1 MEGGVH
7 LNLLEYRG
15 KEIFAR
21 YGLRVPKG
29 KVVTSP
35 EELEGAPFPAVL
47 KVQIGTGGRG
57 KAGGVKFA
65 NSLEEA
71 KPLIPQ
77 LMALTIKGYKVRKVL
92 VAEKLEIAQ
101 EVYVGIVLDRLNRCP
116 VILATA
122 MGGMEVEDVPPDK
135 MFKAPIDPLVGLRPY
150 HLREMSAFLAFPK
163 DIAVQIEGIVETL
176 WKIYR
181 ELDCTLIEVNPTA
194 ITPKG
199 EVYCADAKVVI
210 DNDALFRHAEF
221 THEPEDIPP
230 LEAKAKEEVIAFVQ
244 LDGDIGV
251 IANGA
256 GLTMATLDMLSR
268 FGGRP
273 AIFLDLG
280 GTDDPEKVKACFRL
294 MDEAKPSKIFL
305 NIFGGITKCDTV
317 AQGVTKV
324 IEEENIKIPL
334 VARIKGR
341 NEDAA
346 REILAKAG
354 IEAETSFE
362 KAAEK
367 VVALKGV

>member
-230 LEAKAKEEVIAFVQ
+230 LEAKAKEEGIAFVQ

-294 MDEAKPSKIFL
+294 MNEAKPSKIFL

-367 VVALKGV
+367 VVAMKGV

>member
-230 LEAKAKEEVIAFVQ
+230 LEAKAKEEGIAFVQ

-294 MDEAKPSKIFL
+294 MNEAKPSKIFL

>member
-1 MEGGVH
+1 V
-7 LNLLEYRG
+7 NLFEYRG

-21 YGLRVPKG
+21 YGLRVPRG

-35 EELEGAPFPAVL
+35 DELEGVTFPAVL
-47 KVQIGTGGRG
+47 KVQVGVGGRG

-65 NSLEEA
+65 DNMEEA
-71 KPLIPQ
+71 RRLVPE
-77 LMALTIKGYKVRKVL
+77 LMALTIKGFKVRKVL
-92 VAEKLEIAQ
+92 VAEKLDIAQ

-116 VILATA
+116 VMLATA

-135 MFKAPIDPLVGLRPY
+135 MFKAALDPLVGLRPY
-150 HLREMSAFLAFPK
+150 HLRDMSAFLGFPK
-163 DIAVQIEGIVETL
+163 DIAQQIEGIVETL

-210 DNDALFRHAEF
+210 DNDALSRHSEF
-221 THEPEDIPP
+221 DHEPEDIPP
-230 LEAKAKEEVIAFVQ
+230 LEAKAKEEGIAFVQ

-256 GLTMATLDMLSR
+256 GLTMATLDMLAR
-268 FGGRP
+268 FGGKP

-294 MDEAKPSKIFL
+294 MNEARPAKIFL

-317 AQGVTKV
+317 AIGVTKV
-324 IEEENIKIPL
+324 IEEEGIKIPI

-341 NEDAA
+341 NEDLA
-346 REILAKAG
+346 RDILAKAG

-367 VVALKGV
+367 VVAIKGV

>member
-230 LEAKAKEEVIAFVQ
+230 LEAKAKEEGIAFVQ

>member
-65 NSLEEA
+65 NTLEEA
-71 KPLIPQ
+71 KPLVPQ

-230 LEAKAKEEVIAFVQ
+230 LEAKAKEEGIAFVQ

-294 MDEAKPSKIFL
+294 MNEAKPSKIFL

>member
-1 MEGGVH
+1 M
-7 LNLLEYRG
+7 NLLEYRG

-21 YGLRVPKG
+21 YGLRVPRG
-29 KVVTSP
+29 KVVTSAD
-35 EELEGAPFPAVL
+35 ELDGAPFPAVL

-65 NSLEEA
+65 ETIDEA
-71 KPLIPQ
+71 RALVPQ
-77 LMALTIKGYKVRKVL
+77 LMALTIKGFKVRKVL
-92 VAEKLEIAQ
+92 VAEKLDIAQ

-116 VILATA
+116 VLLATA
-122 MGGMEVEDVPPDK
+122 MGGVEVEDVPPNK
-135 MFKAPIDPLVGLRPY
+135 MFKAALDPLVGLRPY
-150 HLREMSAFLAFPK
+150 HLRDMSVFLGFPK
-163 DIAVQIEGIVETL
+163 DIASQIEGIVETL

-199 EVYCADAKVVI
+199 EVYCGDAKVVI
-210 DNDALFRHAEF
+210 DNDALYRHPEF
-221 THEPEDIPP
+221 AQEPEDIPP
-230 LEAKAKEEVIAFVQ
+230 LEARAKAEGIAFVQ

-256 GLTMATLDMLSR
+256 GLTMATLDMLAR
-268 FGGRP
+268 FGGKP

-294 MDEAKPSKIFL
+294 MNEARPSKIFL

-317 AQGVTKV
+317 ALGVTKV

-341 NEDAA
+341 NEAEA
-346 REILAKAG
+346 REILAAAG

-367 VVALKGV
+367 VVAIKGV

>member
-1 MEGGVH
+1 M
-7 LNLLEYRG
+7 NLYEYRG
-15 KEIFAR
+15 IEIFAR

-29 KVVTSP
+29 KVVSSP
-35 EELEGAPFPAVL
+35 EELTDFSFPAVL
-47 KVQIGTGGRG
+47 KVQIGVGGRG

-71 KPLIPQ
+71 RGLIAEM
-77 LMALTIKGYKVRKVL
+77 LKLEIKGFRVKKVL
-92 VAEKLEIAQ
+92 VAEKLDIAQ
-101 EVYVGIVLDRLNRCP
+101 EIYLGIVLDRLNRCP
-116 VILATA
+116 VVLATA

-135 MFKAPIDPLVGLRPY
+135 MFKAALDPLVGLRPY
-150 HLREMSAFLAFPK
+150 HLRAMSSFLAVPK
-163 DIAVQIEGIVETL
+163 DIASQLEAVVEAL

-181 ELDCTLIEVNPTA
+181 DMDATHIEVNPTA
-194 ITPKG
+194 VTRTG
-199 EVYCADAKVVI
+199 QVYCADSKIVI
-210 DNDALFRHAEF
+210 DNDALFRHPEF
-221 THEPEDIPP
+221 QHEPEDIPP
-230 LEAKAKEEVIAFVQ
+230 LEAKAKEEGIAFVQ

-256 GLTMATLDMLSR
+256 GLTMATLDMLAR
-268 FGGRP
+268 YGGRP

-294 MDEAKPSKIFL
+294 MNEARPAKIFL

-317 AQGVTKV
+317 AIGVTKV
-324 IEEENIKIPL
+324 IEEEGIKIPI
-334 VARIKGR
+334 VARIRGR
-341 NEDAA
+341 NEELA

-367 VVALKGV
+367 VVAVKGAS

>member
-1 MEGGVH
+1 M
-7 LNLLEYRG
+7 NLLEYRG

-21 YGLRVPKG
+21 YGLRVPNG
-29 KVVTSP
+29 KVVTTP
-35 EELEGAPFPAVL
+35 AELEGTTYPAVL
-47 KVQIGTGGRG
+47 KVQVGVGGRG

-65 NSLEEA
+65 NSIEEA
-71 KPLIPQ
+71 RTLVPE

-101 EVYVGIVLDRLNRCP
+101 EVYLGIVLDRLNRCP
-116 VILATA
+116 VLLATA
-122 MGGMEVEDVPPDK
+122 MGGMEVEDVPANK

-150 HLREMSAFLAFPK
+150 HLREMSAFLGFPK
-163 DIAVQIEGIVETL
+163 DIASQMENIMETL

-194 ITPKG
+194 ITPNG
-199 EVYCADAKVVI
+199 EVYCADAKVVL
-210 DNDALFRHAEF
+210 DNDALFRHPEF
-221 THEPEDIPP
+221 VHEPEDIPP
-230 LEAKAKEEVIAFVQ
+230 LEAKAKEEGIAFVQ

-256 GLTMATLDMLSR
+256 GLTMATLDMLAR
-268 FGGRP
+268 FGGKP

-294 MDEAKPSKIFL
+294 MNEARPSKIFL

-317 AQGVTKV
+317 ALGVTKV

-341 NEDAA
+341 NEDLA
-346 REILAKAG
+346 REILSKAG
-354 IEAETSFE
+354 IEAEGSFE

-367 VVALKGV
+367 VVATKGV

>member
-1 MEGGVH
+1 VEGGVH

-230 LEAKAKEEVIAFVQ
+230 LEAKAKEEGIAFVQ

-294 MDEAKPSKIFL
+294 MNEAKPSKIFL